1 MPQHGIFN
9 LKVTKNYTQ
18 EKPNKWTIVV
28 MPQHRMFNLKVTI
41 NYTQEKPY
49 ILCLSMECLT

>member
-1 MPQHGIFN
+1 MPQHGMFN

-18 EKPNKWTIVV
+18 EKPYRRTSVI
-28 MPQHRMFNLKVTI
+28 MPQHGMFNLTVTI